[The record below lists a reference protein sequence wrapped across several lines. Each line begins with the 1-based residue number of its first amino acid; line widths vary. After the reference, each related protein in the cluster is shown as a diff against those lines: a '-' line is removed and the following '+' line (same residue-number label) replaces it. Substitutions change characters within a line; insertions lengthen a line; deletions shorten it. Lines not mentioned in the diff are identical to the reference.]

1 MNSNDFRALCV
12 QPDCTLHDALQRMD
26 QTARGI
32 LLVLW
37 EDGRLARTL
46 TDGDLRR
53 ARLQQL
59 GDELTVAALP
69 EQAALTV
76 GEDVAAPAVLA
87 LMDAHQ
93 IDHVPVVDGAGRPV
107 DLVLRR
113 ELSQRIWLSSPHL
126 GDEEAAFV
134 ENAFLTNW
142 IAPLGPHVDG
152 FERELAAHVG
162 VGHAAALSSGTAAI
176 HLGLLLLGVQPGD
189 TVFCSS
195 LTFVGSC
202 NPILYC
208 GARPVF
214 IDSEPETWNMS
225 PVALE
230 RAFDWARR
238 ENRLPR
244 CVIVVNLYGQSADM
258 DALAPICENYGVP
271 ILEDAAES
279 LGARYKGRSSGTFG
293 RLAVYSFNGNKII
306 TTSGGGMLVADD
318 PDLVVRARKLA
329 TQAREPARHY
339 EHVEVGF
346 NYRMSNVL
354 AGIGPGQLRVLEQR
368 VAQRRL
374 GRVAPGMDRQAEM
387 GPLVTAMH
395 RDRVRG
401 YIDAAEADG
410 ATLVVDGR
418 SCEVSGSPDGYW
430 LGPTLIDDVAAH
442 MSVYTDEVF
451 GPVLCIVR
459 APSYEAAIE
468 LVNTNRYGNGV
479 AIFTRDGG
487 AARRFTA
494 EVEAGMVGVNVAI
507 PVPVAYHSFGGW
519 GESLFGDTH
528 IYGPEGVAFYT
539 RNKVVTTRWADP
551 STRGTDLGF
560 PTNS

>member
-1 MNSNDFRALCV
+1 MNSVDFRALCV
-12 QPDCTLHDALQRMD
+12 QPDCTLHDALLRLD

-32 LLVLW
+32 LLVLRAN
-37 EDGRLARTL
+37 GTLARTL

-59 GDELTVAALP
+59 GDDMTVATLP
-69 EQAALTV
+69 EQGALTV
-76 GEDVAAPAVLA
+76 GEDAAAPAVLG

-93 IDHVPVVDGAGRPV
+93 IDHVPVVDDLGRPV
-107 DLVLRR
+107 DLVVRR

-134 ENAFLTNW
+134 DNAFQTNW

-162 VGHAAALSSGTAAI
+162 IGHAAALSSGTAAI
-176 HLGLLLLGVQPGD
+176 HLGLLLLGVKHGD

-195 LTFVGSC
+195 LTFVGSG

-208 GARPVF
+208 GASPVF

-230 RAFDWARR
+230 RAFEWARR
-238 ENRLPR
+238 EKRLPR
-244 CVIVVNLYGQSADM
+244 CVVIVNLYGQSADI
-258 DALAPICENYGVP
+258 DALAPICERYGVP

-306 TTSGGGMLVADD
+306 TTSGGGMIVSDD
-318 PDLVVRARKLA
+318 PDLVARARKLA

-354 AGIGPGQLRVLEQR
+354 AGIGRGQLRVLEQR
-368 VAQRRL
+368 VTERRL
-374 GRVAPGMDRQAEM
+374 VFERYADALHGFSELGWMPEPMGYRSTRWLTCLTIQGASGEVICDRILKSLERHSIEARPVWKPMHLQPLFSSAPYFPHQGGEDVSARLFKT
-387 GPLVTAMH
+387 GICLP
-395 RDRVRG
+395 
-401 YIDAAEADG
+401 
-410 ATLVVDGR
+410 
-418 SCEVSGSPDGYW
+418 SGSNLMPEQQQRVITALRFALSAAG
-430 LGPTLIDDVAAH
+430 LRDDSA
-442 MSVYTDEVF
+442 
-451 GPVLCIVR
+451 
-459 APSYEAAIE
+459 
-468 LVNTNRYGNGV
+468 
-479 AIFTRDGG
+479 
-487 AARRFTA
+487 
-494 EVEAGMVGVNVAI
+494 
-507 PVPVAYHSFGGW
+507 
-519 GESLFGDTH
+519 
-528 IYGPEGVAFYT
+528 
-539 RNKVVTTRWADP
+539 
-551 STRGTDLGF
+551 
-560 PTNS
+560 

>member
-134 ENAFLTNW
+134 ENAFQTNW

-244 CVIVVNLYGQSADM
+244 CVIVVNLYGQSADI
-258 DALAPICENYGVP
+258 DALGPICERYGVP

-354 AGIGPGQLRVLEQR
+354 AGIGRGQLRVLEQR
-368 VAQRRL
+368 VAQRRQVFDRYRAAL
-374 GRVAPGMDRQAEM
+374 ADQAQLQWMPEPPGYHSTRWLTCFTLD
-387 GPLVTAMH
+387 GPEAALKCDLIMKFLERHAIEARPVWKPMH
-395 RDRVRG
+395 LQPLF
-401 YIDAAEADG
+401 DG
-410 ATLVVDGR
+410 APYFAHRVSVDVSARLFESGI
-418 SCEVSGSPDGYW
+418 CLPSGSNLTPQQQYRVIQ
-430 LGPTLIDDVAAH
+430 LLR
-442 MSVYTDEVF
+442 
-451 GPVLCIVR
+451 R
-459 APSYEAAIE
+459 ALAM
-468 LVNTNRYGNGV
+468 
-479 AIFTRDGG
+479 
-487 AARRFTA
+487 A
-494 EVEAGMVGVNVAI
+494 EDRHALA
-507 PVPVAYHSFGGW
+507 
-519 GESLFGDTH
+519 
-528 IYGPEGVAFYT
+528 
-539 RNKVVTTRWADP
+539 
-551 STRGTDLGF
+551 
-560 PTNS
+560 